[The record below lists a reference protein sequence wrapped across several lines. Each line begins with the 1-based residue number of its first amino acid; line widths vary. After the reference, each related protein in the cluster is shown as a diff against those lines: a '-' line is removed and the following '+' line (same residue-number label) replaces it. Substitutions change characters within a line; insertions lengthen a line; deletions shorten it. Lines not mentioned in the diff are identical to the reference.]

1 MSRTSFPSD
10 GLVRFVFGLTI
21 FLSAFL
27 LFLVQPLISKIILP
41 WFGGS
46 TGVWATCMVFF
57 QVMLCVGYAY
67 AHFIQRLPLKTQ
79 RWCHWGLLGVG
90 LFCLP
95 VMPGEGWKPVDGNF
109 PTLRILTL
117 LLLKTG
123 LPYLA
128 LSATGPLLQS
138 WYARLFPD
146 SRTYRL
152 YALSNVASLVSLLLF
167 PLWFERTMT
176 SWVLS
181 LVWSIAFVVFVLG
194 CGFVAFCVSQSR
206 FASLPVDRLSEESGD
221 SVASSAPNF
230 LNYLSWLILP
240 AFASF
245 LLVAG
250 TSHLC
255 QDIASTPFLW
265 ILPLC
270 LYLLSFILC
279 FDAPHWYVRRVYV
292 VLGLI
297 GLYGVC
303 AMHGLSD
310 SETLAEGYLVHG
322 SLPMLAPIWD
332 GLNWYT
338 PTAPPLKESA
348 AWFRNQ
354 VLPGKFHV
362 DLIGQIALHCLALFA
377 VFMICH
383 GELTKRK
390 PPAKYLTA
398 FYLMISIGGA
408 IGSASVSFLA
418 PLLFKGIWEWW
429 FGLTLCVVFLCLL
442 LFQWRPDND
451 AGEAFTFRYFLFVLP
466 ALVILGTT
474 LFQNSSFPL
483 SMAVLIEKGG
493 AASEAVLDDGTGEL
507 SEDQA
512 LTVKARRLSKPLA
525 YGLLIVL
532 CFVSVVG
539 LAAVL
544 MKTSKGRW
552 YRWSVVNAAAFG
564 IVVFYAR
571 DALMFSVPNL
581 FEESSVVSD
590 LTNDDNV
597 VWRGRNFYG
606 SLTIE
611 ESSNVRTLQHG
622 RIVHGTQQLD
632 GPKRSQPSTYYA
644 VPDSGV
650 SLAMEHVSQRPTIH
664 LGAVGLGTGTLASFA
679 APNWSYRSTLAIN
692 PEWGPKYRFTVYE
705 INPLVVELS
714 EAEKPWFCYLA
725 DARERG
731 AEVNIVLGDA
741 RLMMER
747 QEPQNFDVLAIDAFS
762 SDAIPVHLLTDEA
775 MTIYRRHLRDDGI
788 LAIHISNRY
797 LDLEPV
803 CKALARKHRYD
814 VRVVEG
820 EGEDAYSSTWVLLT
834 RDVSLTTQLDE
845 TAESSRG
852 ISQKAAVNWNDAFS
866 SLYEVLIDSDF
877 DEAVLSIS
885 GSKWYRELKTK
896 QPYLEIEFVPRWWK
910 DEWTYCRTIDP
921 ADPKY
926 LSQEIRFRDWKL
938 QAKENGG
945 WVDVE

>member
-1 MSRTSFPSD
+1 MNRTSFVSD
-10 GLVRFVFGLTI
+10 SVVRFVFGLTI

-67 AHFIQRLPLKTQ
+67 AHFIQRLPLATQ
-79 RWCHWGLLGVG
+79 RWFHWALLGVG

-95 VMPGEGWKPVDGNF
+95 VMPGESWKPIDGNF
-109 PTLRILTL
+109 PTLRILTI

-181 LVWSIAFVVFVLG
+181 LVWSIAFCFFVLG
-194 CGFVAFCVSQSR
+194 CGFVAYCVSRSR
-206 FASLPVDRLSEESGD
+206 FASGQANRKGEEAAVEPTVTTSPH
-221 SVASSAPNF
+221 VF
-230 LNYLSWLILP
+230 NYLSWLILP

-245 LLVAG
+245 LLVSG

-303 AMHGLSD
+303 AMHELND
-310 SETLAEGYLVHG
+310 SESLSEGYLVNG
-322 SLPMLAPIWD
+322 SLPILAPIWD

-338 PTAPPLKESA
+338 PTAPPFEDRA

-354 VLPGKFHV
+354 VQPGKFEV
-362 DLIGQIALHCLALFA
+362 DLVGQIALHCLALFS

-390 PPAKYLTA
+390 PSAKYLTA

-429 FGLTLCVVFLCLL
+429 FGLTMCVLLLCLL
-442 LFQWRPDND
+442 LFQWRPDRD
-451 AGEAFTFRYFLFVLP
+451 AGEAFFSRYILFVIP
-466 ALVILGTT
+466 ALAILGTT
-474 LFQNSSFPL
+474 LFQNSSLPL
-483 SMAVLIEKGG
+483 SIAVLIDKG
-493 AASEAVLDDGTGEL
+493 AASTSSPVDDEAEVE
-507 SEDQA
+507 SEDEA
-512 LTVKARRLSKPLA
+512 TAIKSRRLERPVA
-525 YGLLIVL
+525 YSLLIVL
-532 CFVSVVG
+532 CFISVVG
-539 LAAVL
+539 LAAAL
-544 MKTSKGRW
+544 MRTSKGRW
-552 YRWSVVNAAAFG
+552 YRWAVVNAAAFG
-564 IVVFYAR
+564 IILFYAR
-571 DALMFSVPNL
+571 DTLMFSVPKV
-581 FEESSVVSD
+581 FEKQTVVSE
-590 LTNDDNV
+590 LTDVDNI

-622 RIVHGTQQLD
+622 RIVHGTQHLD
-632 GPKRSQPSTYYA
+632 GPLRSRPSTYYSA
-644 VPDSGV
+644 DSGV
-650 SLAMEHVSQRPTIH
+650 SLAIEHVSQRPEIH
-664 LGAVGLGTGTLASFA
+664 LGAIGLGTELWLRLPHRIGRTSQHQSSILKRDRTTNSPFTRSIRWSLSCRKRNSLGSAIWRMLASEA
-679 APNWSYRSTLAIN
+679 STSRSC
-692 PEWGPKYRFTVYE
+692 WGRSIDDGTPR
-705 INPLVVELS
+705 I
-714 EAEKPWFCYLA
+714 
-725 DARERG
+725 
-731 AEVNIVLGDA
+731 AEVRRLGSR
-741 RLMMER
+741 RL
-747 QEPQNFDVLAIDAFS
+747 Q
-762 SDAIPVHLLTDEA
+762 
-775 MTIYRRHLRDDGI
+775 
-788 LAIHISNRY
+788 
-797 LDLEPV
+797 
-803 CKALARKHRYD
+803 
-814 VRVVEG
+814 
-820 EGEDAYSSTWVLLT
+820 
-834 RDVSLTTQLDE
+834 
-845 TAESSRG
+845 
-852 ISQKAAVNWNDAFS
+852 
-866 SLYEVLIDSDF
+866 
-877 DEAVLSIS
+877 
-885 GSKWYRELKTK
+885 
-896 QPYLEIEFVPRWWK
+896 
-910 DEWTYCRTIDP
+910 
-921 ADPKY
+921 
-926 LSQEIRFRDWKL
+926 
-938 QAKENGG
+938 
-945 WVDVE
+945 